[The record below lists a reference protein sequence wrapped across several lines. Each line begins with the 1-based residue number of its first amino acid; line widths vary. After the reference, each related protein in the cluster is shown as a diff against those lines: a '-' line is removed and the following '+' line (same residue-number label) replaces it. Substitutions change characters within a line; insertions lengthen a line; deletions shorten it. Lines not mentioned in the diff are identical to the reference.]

1 MTHSILAHAKDGHH
15 IAKVTQTVT
24 IDETSDKIWAKISNI
39 AGLAEW
45 VEGVKKTTYTSKKR
59 RGLGASRKIFF
70 DNCEQVIEYVVGWS
84 DGKYLS
90 YIATKGLPLDGYHA
104 TLSILQSGG
113 STRLTWESVLISE
126 DSNDAKFSEFLA
138 SIDSFYKN
146 SLANL
151 KRKLEKT
158 T

>member
-1 MTHSILAHAKDGHH
+1 MTYSVLAHAKDGHH
-15 IAKVTQTVT
+15 IAKVTQSIT
-24 IDETSDKIWAKISNI
+24 IDVASDRVWAKISNI

-70 DNCEQVIEYVVGWS
+70 DNGEQVTEYVVGWS

-90 YIATKGLPLDGYHA
+90 YIATEGLPLDGYHA
-104 TLSILQSGG
+104 TLSILQSGK
-113 STRLTWESVLISE
+113 STRLTWESVLVSE
-126 DSNDAKFSEFLA
+126 GSNETKFSEFLA

-146 SLANL
+146 SLVSL
-151 KRKLEKT
+151 KCKLEKT